1 MSSTAL
7 LLMAL
12 CDLPKPHGGLVR
24 YLQRGV
30 AADLIGAD
38 LADETGA
45 ARVIERQRIADHARG
60 WNDAARGRQP
70 RSPSIGYALGY
81 ADWSR

>member
-7 LLMAL
+7 LLLAL
-12 CDLPKPHGGLVR
+12 CELPTPHGSLIR
-24 YLQRGV
+24 HLQLGV
-30 AADLIGAD
+30 AAELIGAD
-38 LADETGA
+38 LADETRPA
-45 ARVIERQRIADHARG
+45 QIIERQRIADHARG

-81 ADWSR
+81 SDGSR